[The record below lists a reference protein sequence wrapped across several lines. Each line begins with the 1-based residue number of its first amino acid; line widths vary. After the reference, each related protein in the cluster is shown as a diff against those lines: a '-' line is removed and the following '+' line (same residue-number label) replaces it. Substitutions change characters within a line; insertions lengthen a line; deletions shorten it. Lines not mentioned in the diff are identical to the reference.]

1 MEGRLPR
8 GGDVHGS
15 HSTWNRRIE
24 AGANLLRE
32 LTKKLV
38 WGNSRAEVTEEF
50 KAAPLTHIDG
60 DSISDATGG
69 EYAEVLRL
77 EQR

>member
-1 MEGRLPR
+1 M
-8 GGDVHGS
+8 
-15 HSTWNRRIE
+15 
-24 AGANLLRE
+24 LRE
-32 LTKKLV
+32 LSKKLV

-50 KAAPLTHIDG
+50 KAAPLTHVDG

-69 EYAEVLRL
+69 EYAEGLPL